1 MIRSLLNTTVR
12 RVIALAV
19 VLVQILHL
27 FLSGDMSF
35 HVYSI
40 VSAVPYCLS
49 IPLILFIL
57 AEYEAKTSMHTA
69 WLLMLISAIF
79 GGLRHLIEAFQI
91 NGFHIGSMSAIDISV
106 IAVVLSLT
114 TLIISLVMMLHVF
127 RMVGVRVPLRLS
139 DKLLL
144 AFTAILFAACFMWT
158 DSFPHHDSPIWLI
171 RHLEYLNPILIAA
184 GVFIGLKLYR
194 FSLLNG
200 TSAWT
205 LSLYCLVV
213 ELLVR
218 FLAFMVLVFGGW
230 TGLYYRY
237 FELPQR
243 VLFYYVPWLF
253 LLAVVGRW
261 DVIADA
267 KRYASAELKE
277 DQYAAS
283 HN

>member
-1 MIRSLLNTTVR
+1 MIRTLLHTPLR
-12 RVIALAV
+12 RAIAVAV
-19 VLVQILHL
+19 VLVQVLHL

-49 IPLILFIL
+49 IPLLVYIL
-57 AEYEAKTSMHTA
+57 AEYEAKTSMYVA
-69 WLLMLISAIF
+69 WFLMLVSACF
-79 GGLRHLIEAFQI
+79 GGLRHLIETFQI
-91 NGFHIGSMSAIDISV
+91 NGFHVGSMSAIDVSV

-114 TLIISLVMMLHVF
+114 TLIISLVMMLQVF
-127 RMVGVRVPLRLS
+127 RGIGVRVPLRLK

-144 AFTAILFAACFMWT
+144 AFTAALFVAGFMWT
-158 DSFPHHDSPIWLI
+158 GAFPHHDSPFWLI

-184 GVFIGLKLYR
+184 GAFIGLKLYR
-194 FSLLNG
+194 FSRLNG
-200 TSAWT
+200 TSAWS

-218 FLAFMVLVFGGW
+218 FLAFMVIVFGTW

-243 VLFYYVPWLF
+243 VLFYYVPWFF
-253 LLAVVGRW
+253 LLAVVSRW
-261 DVIADA
+261 DVIANA
-267 KRYASAELKE
+267 RRYATVEHE
-277 DQYAAS
+277 EYQYVA
-283 HN
+283 

>member
-1 MIRSLLNTTVR
+1 MIGTLLNTTAR
-12 RVIALAV
+12 RVIAVAV
-19 VLVQILHL
+19 VLVQILHW
-27 FLSGDMSF
+27 FLSGDVSF

-40 VSAVPYCLS
+40 VSAVAYCLS
-49 IPLILFIL
+49 IPLLLSILT
-57 AEYEAKTSMHTA
+57 EYEVNTSMHAA
-69 WLLMLISAIF
+69 WFLMLVSALF
-79 GGLRHLIEAFQI
+79 GGLRHLIDTFQL
-91 NGFHIGSMSAIDISV
+91 NGFHVGSMSAIDISV

-127 RMVGVRVPLRLS
+127 RGIGVRAPLRLS

-144 AFTAILFAACFMWT
+144 VFTIALFAACFMWT
-158 DSFPHHDSPIWLI
+158 DAFPHHDSPFWLI

-184 GVFIGLKLYR
+184 GAFIGLKLYR
-194 FSLLNG
+194 FSQLNG
-200 TSAWT
+200 TNAWS

-243 VLFYYVPWLF
+243 VLFYYVPWFF
-253 LLAVVGRW
+253 LLAVVARW
-261 DVIADA
+261 DVIAKA
-267 KRYASAELKE
+267 KRYASVEPRE
-277 DQYAAS
+277 HQYVA
-283 HN
+283 

>member
-1 MIRSLLNTTVR
+1 MIGSLLNTTFR
-12 RVIALAV
+12 KVIVVAV

-35 HVYSI
+35 HVYSM

-49 IPLILFIL
+49 IPLLLFIL
-57 AEYEAKTSMHTA
+57 AEYEVNTSMYIA
-69 WLLMLISAIF
+69 WFLMLISALF
-79 GGLRHLIEAFQI
+79 GGLRHLIETFQI
-91 NGFHIGSMSAIDISV
+91 NGFHVGSMSAIDISV

-114 TLIISLVMMLHVF
+114 TLTISLVMMLHVF
-127 RMVGVRVPLRLS
+127 RKIGVRAPLRLS

-144 AFTAILFAACFMWT
+144 VLTSALFVACFMWT
-158 DSFPHHDSPIWLI
+158 GAFPHHDSPFWLI

-184 GVFIGLKLYR
+184 GAFIGLKLYR
-194 FSLLNG
+194 FSQLNG
-200 TSAWT
+200 ANAWS

-243 VLFYYVPWLF
+243 VLFYYVPWFF
-253 LLAVVGRW
+253 LLAVVARW
-261 DVIADA
+261 DVIANA
-267 KRYASAELKE
+267 KRYASVEPRE
-277 DQYAAS
+277 HQYVA
-283 HN
+283 